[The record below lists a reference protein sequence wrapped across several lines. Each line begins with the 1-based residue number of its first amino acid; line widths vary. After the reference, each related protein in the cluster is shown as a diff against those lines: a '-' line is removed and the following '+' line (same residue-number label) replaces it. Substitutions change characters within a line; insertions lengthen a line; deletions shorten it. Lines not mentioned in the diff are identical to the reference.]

1 MVRVKNVEEIQKMI
15 KSHPLELRRIFSI
28 TAHIDHG
35 KSTAC
40 DYLMGRAGLLSHDY
54 EGERRLTDY
63 DEEEQ
68 ERGITIFT
76 SVALLNYEY
85 EGKTYLLEIN
95 DTPGH
100 ISFTGEVSRAL
111 RGSDGAVVLVDALEG
126 CMTQTIT
133 NIHLSV
139 GEEWCRPILF
149 INKVDRL
156 IMELKL
162 PPEKIIQR
170 FQQIIQEVNTEIEQV
185 APPQVKK
192 KWILNADEGQV
203 VFGSAKDGWAFTIP
217 QLKKKEMSAKL
228 VLDKYADAIKSNSK
242 EPIKWLKKNL
252 PLDEALLE
260 VIIKHLPSPDEAQK
274 YRMAKLWSGDIKKG
288 LNIED
293 PETVKDDIEKWTAAS
308 LINIDKDGPL
318 LGMITKIFIHPKTKR
333 PTIIGR
339 IWSGTLR
346 QGDEIYLLNAKRT
359 ARVRRLGV
367 MEIDSLLPVDQ
378 VPAGNLYAMELPD
391 MQPAGETFVS
401 IEHKDKIP
409 GFEKILYVSDP
420 VVSRSIKPEDPKDLG
435 KLGDVVRKWVLAD
448 PTATFRKH
456 EESGEYILSG
466 IDPLQIEI
474 LVERIQDEIP
484 IKVGTPITVYHE
496 TLLGKGVE
504 IQTKGSES
512 LNRLKLSIEP
522 LNEETMKLIRDGKIE
537 EYQDEKERAAFLR
550 DAGWDKKEAR
560 RIWAIEGANILVNGS
575 VGVQR
580 LDRIKGYITATFR
593 EFCFAAALAKEPAM
607 GLKAVVTDATV
618 HEDPTHTRSAQ
629 IFVMTFSALNISF
642 LTANPGLFE
651 PILRID
657 LKTPADYMG
666 PIMTILTQ
674 HRGKVV
680 DTVQVGDNVE
690 IQGEIPAS
698 EAVKTEGSVGGIADD
713 IRSATQGKA
722 LFGYQFKK
730 FQLLPKSLQE
740 DKILSIRK
748 RKKESGQELSPEIP
762 NPFTFKNRMYPDP
775 GYWRKGLF
783 DYISQYKGK
792 IIVKK
797 ILDDVTPSRG

>member
-1 MVRVKNVEEIQKMI
+1 MI
-15 KSHPLELRRIFSI
+15 KNHPLELRRIFSI

-68 ERGITIFT
+68 ARGITIFT
-76 SVALLNYEY
+76 SVALLNYDF
-85 EGKTYLLEIN
+85 EGQTYLLEIN

-111 RGSDGAVVLVDALEG
+111 RGSDGAVILVDALEG
-126 CMTQTIT
+126 CMTQSIT
-133 NIHLSV
+133 NIHLAV
-139 GEEWCRPILF
+139 GEEWCKPILF

-162 PPEKIIQR
+162 PPAKIIER
-170 FQQIIQEVNTEIEQV
+170 FQQIIQEVNTHIKQV
-185 APPQVKK
+185 APEMVKD
-192 KWILNADEGQV
+192 KWIVNAEEGQV

-217 QLKKKEMSAKL
+217 QLKKRNISANL
-228 VLDKYADAIKSNSK
+228 VLEKYADAIKNNTK

-260 VIIKHLPSPDEAQK
+260 GIIKHLPSPIEAQK

-288 LNIED
+288 LDVTD
-293 PETVKDDIEKWTAAS
+293 PEAIKDDVEKWTAYS
-308 LINIDKDGPL
+308 LINVDKKGPL

-339 IWSGTLR
+339 IWSGTLN
-346 QGDEIYLLNAKRT
+346 QGDDIFLLNAKRS

-378 VPAGNLYAMELPD
+378 VPAGTLYAMELPD
-391 MQPAGETFVS
+391 MQPSGETFVAMDM
-401 IEHKDKIP
+401 KNAIP

-484 IKVGTPITVYHE
+484 IKVGIPITVYHE
-496 TLLGKGVE
+496 GLEGKGIE
-504 IQTKGSES
+504 IQTKCSES
-512 LNRLKLSIEP
+512 LNRLKLYIEP
-522 LNEETMKLIRDGKIE
+522 LNKETRKLLREGKIKEMQE
-537 EYQDEKERAAFLR
+537 EKDRANHLR
-550 DAGWDKKEAR
+550 DAGWDKKESR
-560 RIWAIEGANILVNGS
+560 RIWAIEGNNILVNGTL
-575 VGVQR
+575 GVQR
-580 LDRIKGYITATFR
+580 LDRIKGYIVGTFR
-593 EFCFAAALAKEPAM
+593 DFCYTSALAKEPAM
-607 GLKAVVTDATV
+607 GLKVVITDATI
-618 HEDPTHTRSAQ
+618 HEDPSHTKSAQ

-642 LTANPGLFE
+642 LTANPALYE

-657 LKTPADYMG
+657 LKVPSEFMG
-666 PIMTILTQ
+666 AIMTIITQ
-674 HRGKVV
+674 HRGRVV
-680 DTVQVGDNVE
+680 DTVTIGDNIE
-690 IQGEIPAS
+690 IQGELPAS
-698 EAVKTEGSVGGIADD
+698 EAVKSEGGGIADE

-722 LFGYQFKK
+722 IFGYQFLK
-730 FQLLPKSLQE
+730 FDLLPKSLQE
-740 DKILSIRK
+740 QTIVNIRQ
-748 RKKESGQELSPEIP
+748 RKKESGDELSSELP
-762 NPFTFKNRMYPDP
+762 NPYTFKNRMYPDP
-775 GYWRKGLF
+775 GYWRASLCEHL
-783 DYISQYKGK
+783 SQYKGK
-792 IIVKK
+792 LVLTAIYDAVCSGK
-797 ILDDVTPSRG
+797 

>member
-1 MVRVKNVEEIQKMI
+1 MVKVKNVEEIQKMI
-15 KSHPLELRRIFSI
+15 KQHPLDLRRIFSI
-28 TAHIDHG
+28 VAHIDHG

-76 SVALLNYEY
+76 SVALLNYDF

-111 RGSDGAVVLVDALEG
+111 RGSDGAVILVDALEG

-133 NIHLSV
+133 NIHLAV

-170 FQQIIQEVNTEIEQV
+170 FQQIIQEVNREIKQV
-185 APPQVKK
+185 APEPFKE
-192 KWILNADEGQV
+192 KWILNPDVGHV

-217 QLKKKEMSAKL
+217 QLQNKQMSAKL
-228 VLDKYADAIKSNSK
+228 VLDKYADAIKTNSK
-242 EPIKWLKKNL
+242 EPIKWLRKNL

-260 VIIKHLPSPDEAQK
+260 VIIKFLPSPLEAQK
-274 YRMAKLWSGDIKKG
+274 YRMYKLWSGDIKKG

-293 PETVKDDIEKWTAAS
+293 PESIKDDIEKWTAYS
-308 LINIDKDGPL
+308 LINIDKNGPL
-318 LGMITKIFIHPKTKR
+318 LGMITKIFIHPKSKR

-339 IWSGTLR
+339 VWSGTLK
-346 QGDEIYLLNAKRT
+346 QGEEIYLMNAKRS

-378 VPAGNLYAMELPD
+378 VPAGNLFAMELPD

-401 IEHKDKIP
+401 LEMKDENIP

-420 VVSRSIKPEDPKDLG
+420 VVSRSIKPENPKDLG

-448 PTATFRKH
+448 PTATFRKN

-474 LVERIQDEIP
+474 LVERIQEEIP
-484 IKVGTPITVYHE
+484 IKVGIPITVYHE
-496 TLLGKGVE
+496 TLLGRGIE
-504 IQTKGSES
+504 IHTKCSEGH
-512 LNRLKLSIEP
+512 NKLKMYIEP
-522 LNEETMKLIRDGKIE
+522 LNEETLKLIRDGKIS
-537 EYQDEKERAAFLR
+537 EYQDEKERAALLR
-550 DAGWDKKEAR
+550 EAGWDKKEAR
-560 RIWAIEGANILVNGS
+560 RIWAIEGSNILVNGS
-575 VGVQR
+575 IGVQR
-580 LDRIKGYITATFR
+580 LDRIKGYIIATFR
-593 EFCFAAALAKEPAM
+593 DFVFSSALAKEPAM
-607 GLKAVVTDATV
+607 GLKAVITDATV

-642 LTANPGLFE
+642 LTANPALFE

-657 LKTPADYMG
+657 LKVPSEYMG
-666 PIMTILTQ
+666 TIMTILTQ

-680 DTVQVGDNVE
+680 NTVQVGDNVE

-698 EAVKTEGSVGGIADD
+698 EAVASGGTVGGIADE

-722 LFGYQFKK
+722 IFGYQFKN
-730 FQLLPKSLQE
+730 FQLLPKNLQE
-740 DKILSIRK
+740 EKILEIRK
-748 RKKESGQELSPEIP
+748 RKIEAGEELSPEIP

-775 GYWRKGLF
+775 GYWRRPI
-783 DYISQYKGK
+783 YEYVSQYKNK
-792 IIVKK
+792 IIIPS
-797 ILDDVTPSRG
+797 ILEAVTPSK